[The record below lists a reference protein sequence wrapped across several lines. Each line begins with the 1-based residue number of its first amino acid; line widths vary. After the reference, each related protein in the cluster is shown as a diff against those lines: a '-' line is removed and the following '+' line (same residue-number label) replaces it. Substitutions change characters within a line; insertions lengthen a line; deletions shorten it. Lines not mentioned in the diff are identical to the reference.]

1 MTVRVTEST
10 PDRLVL
16 VRSPSATLAAASCI
30 LVGGLLATGLMAV
43 FEIWR
48 GERAGVAFA
57 GVGAMVV
64 VVGSILIVG
73 SAATITVTLDRAT
86 DSVRVERRGQFGR
99 SVLVE
104 ALSVVEDAVLEESDV
119 DGTPVFRPAL
129 RLLGGRMFP
138 LTWGY
143 DSYRV
148 EEKRNAIEA
157 IRGFLSRV
165 NTNDN
170 G

>member
-1 MTVRVTEST
+1 M
-10 PDRLVL
+10 
-16 VRSPSATLAAASCI
+16 SAGCI
-30 LVGGLLATGLMAV
+30 LVGGLLATGLLAV

-57 GVGAMVV
+57 GVGAMVA
-64 VVGSILIVG
+64 VVGSILIAG

-86 DSVRVERRGQFGR
+86 GWVRVERRGQFGR
-99 SVLVE
+99 SELIE
-104 ALSVVEDAVLEESDV
+104 ALSAVEDAVLEESDS
-119 DGTPVFRPAL
+119 DGTPVFRLAL
-129 RLLGGRMFP
+129 RLRGGRMFP
-138 LTWGY
+138 LTWGF

-157 IRGFLSRV
+157 IRDFLGRV
-165 NTNDN
+165 NTPVD